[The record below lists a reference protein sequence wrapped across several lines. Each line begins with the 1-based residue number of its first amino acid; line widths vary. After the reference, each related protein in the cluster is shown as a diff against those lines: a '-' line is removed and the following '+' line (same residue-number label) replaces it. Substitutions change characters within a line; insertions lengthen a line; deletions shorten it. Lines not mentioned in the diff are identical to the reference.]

1 MMGRRGIFDGKQAA
15 KRRENTAIGVVKQQ
29 GRKRKKMEDLE
40 MKKRGK
46 ADCEAEGFFARK
58 RLSESV

>member
-29 GRKRKKMEDLE
+29 GRKWKKMEDLE
-40 MKKRGK
+40 KKKRGGNPTVK
-46 ADCEAEGFFARK
+46 QRDFSRG
-58 RLSESV
+58 SG

>member
-29 GRKRKKMEDLE
+29 GRKWKKMEDLE
-40 MKKRGK
+40 KKKRGGK
-46 ADCEAEGFFARK
+46 PTVKQRDFSRG
-58 RLSESV
+58 SG

>member
-1 MMGRRGIFDGKQAA
+1 MEENGRF
-15 KRRENTAIGVVKQQ
+15 REEKEG
-29 GRKRKKMEDLE
+29 
-40 MKKRGK
+40 GK